1 MREVQLRDAKSG
13 LSKLVDDAV
22 AGTPSAIT
30 RHGRP
35 TAVVVGIEEWRR
47 LNAAVPSFA
56 EFLLTAPFEDGDLP
70 ARRPGDERQIDL

>member
-1 MREVQLRDAKSG
+1 MREIQLRDAKSG

-56 EFLLTAPFEDGDLP
+56 DFLLMAPFEDDDLP
-70 ARRPGDERQIDL
+70 ARGDGPERAIDL